1 MLNPSLGDLYILSSG
16 GQTSTV
22 STGGMTLLTKAGTLR
37 FSFVTRNPAK
47 QWVINDI
54 VVNGDEWYH
63 VAATWNKD
71 GYLTAYINRKQWAQ
85 VTSNVASL
93 NSPVASSV
101 MFVGKPNNY
110 EGKYGEVH
118 LDDWCF
124 WRRVLTNDEVKII
137 YDLYFIN

>member
-1 MLNPSLGDLYILSSG
+1 MLNLSLGDLYILSSG

-47 QWVINDI
+47 QWVIDDI

-63 VAATWNKD
+63 IAATWNKD

-118 LDDWCF
+118 L
-124 WRRVLTNDEVKII
+124 ND
-137 YDLYFIN
+137 